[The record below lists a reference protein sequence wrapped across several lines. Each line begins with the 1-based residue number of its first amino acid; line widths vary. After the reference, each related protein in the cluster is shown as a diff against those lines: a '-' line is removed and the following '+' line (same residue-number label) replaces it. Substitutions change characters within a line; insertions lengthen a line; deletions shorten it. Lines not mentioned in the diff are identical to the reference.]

1 MNQMNN
7 NENILDIEKLYN
19 IAKRLKESRLE
30 RISSKAVLKKSP
42 SDAMQRRYSEAKLD
56 YFKALTDF
64 DLFVRDYI
72 RINSK
77 EGLQKINEEELRNF
91 IHLRLNDAFDEYFKN
106 GEVK

>member
-1 MNQMNN
+1 MVTRVYFP
-7 NENILDIEKLYN
+7 ILFISLYS
-19 IAKRLKESRLE
+19 I
-30 RISSKAVLKKSP
+30 
-42 SDAMQRRYSEAKLD
+42 
-56 YFKALTDF
+56 
-64 DLFVRDYI
+64 RDYI